1 MAAPPG
7 RRLKEDKR
15 EWGLM
20 MHLSN
25 CGRGWAS
32 TLKLT
37 TIPFLLM
44 TIWRNMVLFMGVWKA
59 LVFSIR
65 RMVKVTTKRFLR
77 LVEYMVVRM

>member
-1 MAAPPG
+1 
-7 RRLKEDKR
+7 
-15 EWGLM
+15 

-32 TLKLT
+32 TLQLT

-59 LVFSIR
+59 VVFSIR